1 MTDELYIQPV
11 TRIVGCATEAHKRI
25 LTLARA
31 ALPEET
37 RDELTM
43 IALLIQVIPPEANAL
58 GRFTA
63 ATMEDLQS
71 AVEANWHVHQENDAL
86 KKMIAPD
93 RDVTRAPIED
103 ARLHGAA

>member
-31 ALPEET
+31 ELPEET
-37 RDELTM
+37 RDEL
-43 IALLIQVIPPEANAL
+43 
-58 GRFTA
+58 
-63 ATMEDLQS
+63 
-71 AVEANWHVHQENDAL
+71 L

>member
-11 TRIVGCATEAHKRI
+11 TRIVGCATEAHERA
-25 LTLARA
+25 LSLARA
-31 ALPEET
+31 ELPEQT
-37 RDELTM
+37 RDELTK
-43 IALLIQVIPPEANAL
+43 IALLIREIPADANAL
-58 GRFTA
+58 GRFLA
-63 ATMEDLQS
+63 AQQEDLRGV
-71 AVEANWHVHQENDAL
+71 VEANWHVHQENDAL